1 MSFEVSETQRT
12 PRKSYVQMAA
22 RRANGDKVYITGD
35 SRREVEKIRRLLMGA
50 ARRTG
55 LKMLEIAQAAEVAAI
70 VMQNPGAPDVVRG
83 IAPAPHPRDTRQ
95 DVHVLWEQWLADI
108 ETTNAILD
116 DDDTCIDV
124 IAWIAQWQA
133 GWCRFWALRARDP
146 ATRASF
152 RRSLAYN
159 LGTQQPAIKQI
170 AQGRLDA

>member
-83 IAPAPHPRDTRQ
+83 IAPAPHPRDRTFTSFGSSGSPTSRPPTPSSMTTT
-95 DVHVLWEQWLADI
+95 LAS
-108 ETTNAILD
+108 T
-116 DDDTCIDV
+116 
-124 IAWIAQWQA
+124 
-133 GWCRFWALRARDP
+133 
-146 ATRASF
+146 
-152 RRSLAYN
+152 
-159 LGTQQPAIKQI
+159 
-170 AQGRLDA
+170 